1 MATAFPLYDLAIIGG
16 GINGCGIARDAAGR
30 GHRVLLLEQG
40 DLAQATSSASTKL
53 IHGGLRYLEHYE
65 FSLVRKALIERETLL
80 AMAPHIIWPL
90 RFILPHRPQ
99 MRPVWMLRLGLFLYD
114 HLGRRSLLPASW
126 MLSKTDPA
134 HALLSQS
141 GTACFE
147 YSDAWVDDARL
158 VILNAMDA
166 RAHGADILTRCRV
179 TTISPEGA
187 HWQIGASKGG
197 KPVHFTA
204 KAIINASGPWADQHL
219 FHKTQPANRLRLV
232 KGSHIVVRKWH
243 DDPRCLILQNDD
255 GRIVFVIPYEQDFCL
270 IGTTDCDYQG
280 DPAEVRISGDEIA
293 YLCEAVSRQCA
304 HRITPDDIVWS
315 YAGVR
320 PLMDDG
326 QDAAQETTRDYHL
339 VKSGGTGQPPL
350 VSVIGGKITTYRVL
364 AQDVMELI
372 EPDLPPRSVRQWT
385 ATAPLPG
392 GDFPVEGFAA
402 LVAKAAVL
410 YPALPRKLLARL
422 ARHYGTC
429 LFDILGEAR
438 AMEDLGPCFGADLTA
453 REVDYLVTREWAQTA
468 EDIVWRRSKLGL
480 HFSDQQLLQLTG
492 YLQDR
497 V

>member
-1 MATAFPLYDLAIIGG
+1 MTAPLYDLAIIGG

-30 GHRVLLLEQG
+30 GHKVLLLEQG

-80 AMAPHIIWPL
+80 AIAPHIIWPL
-90 RFILPHRPQ
+90 RFILPHRPH

-114 HLGRRSLLPASW
+114 HLARRSLLPASW
-126 MLSKTDPA
+126 MLSKNDPA
-134 HALLSQS
+134 HALLAQS
-141 GTACFE
+141 DTACFE

-158 VILNAMDA
+158 VVLNAMDA
-166 RAHGADILTRCRV
+166 KARGADILTRCKV
-179 TTISPEGA
+179 TDVNPQDG
-187 HWQIGASKGG
+187 HWNIDALHHGQ
-197 KPVHFTA
+197 PQHFSA
-204 KAIINASGPWADQHL
+204 RLLVNASGPWADQHL
-219 FHKTQPANRLRLV
+219 FHKVQPANRLRLV

-243 DDPRCLILQNDD
+243 DDSRCLILQNDD

-280 DPAEVRISGDEIA
+280 DPAAVRISEDEIA

-304 HRITPDDIVWS
+304 HTVTPNDIVWS

-320 PLMDDG
+320 PLIDDG

-339 VKSGGTGQPPL
+339 VKSGDTGQPPL

-364 AQDVMELI
+364 AEDVMELI
-372 EPDLPPRSVRQWT
+372 AADLPATPIQQWT

-392 GDFPVEGFAA
+392 GDFPVDGFAD
-402 LVAKAAVL
+402 LVAKASAR
-410 YPALPRKLLARL
+410 YPALPQQLIIRL

-438 AMEDLGPCFGADLTA
+438 MMGDLGPCFGADLTA
-453 REVDYLVTREWAQTA
+453 REVDYLVAREWAQTA

-480 HFSDQQLLQLTG
+480 QFSNQQAQQLTD
-492 YLQDR
+492 YLQGH